1 MAVILVQYSEL
12 PMILGN
18 DQEDPFDCHS
28 LCSRL
33 FLRATGAVQTA
44 KKQKVQTEVSYPV
57 QNSNH
62 NTLKVKKRLF
72 PVSNQNL
79 ALSISRTLCGF

>member
-12 PMILGN
+12 HMILGN

-33 FLRATGAVQTA
+33 FLRATGAVRFFMYDWSTQINYLT
-44 KKQKVQTEVSYPV
+44 T
-57 QNSNH
+57 
-62 NTLKVKKRLF
+62 
-72 PVSNQNL
+72 
-79 ALSISRTLCGF
+79 

>member
-12 PMILGN
+12 HMILGN

-33 FLRATGAVQTA
+33 FLRATGAVRFLCMIGLPRSTTLQRER
-44 KKQKVQTEVSYPV
+44 EVTCEAWGD
-57 QNSNH
+57 N
-62 NTLKVKKRLF
+62 RLYWKWDYLV
-72 PVSNQNL
+72 PE
-79 ALSISRTLCGF
+79 ACYRE